1 MSSKISY
8 VLAREKKSLIKIKR
22 EFTIITVSDDL
33 YPSTY
38 KIRSWLPCSST
49 NNSLW
54 ELTQDCW
61 DLQWQEETTDLKR
74 GRKCCGYTLWR
85 GVGY

>member
-1 MSSKISY
+1 MREILGKKLKSKFFKNLSSKISY

-38 KIRSWLPCSST
+38 KIRS
-49 NNSLW
+49 
-54 ELTQDCW
+54 
-61 DLQWQEETTDLKR
+61 
-74 GRKCCGYTLWR
+74 
-85 GVGY
+85 